1 MSDDTYQDI
10 GYGAMEIGFGERPGI
25 LVVDLQTGFTQ
36 PQFPMGGCSLV
47 HRAVENTA
55 RVLEAARAARVPV
68 ANCYTAY
75 HSERDMPYWK
85 IAPVRENFFEGDPC
99 TEMEPRTSD
108 PDYDYILQKSGPS
121 IFFQTPVTAFLTK
134 HGVDTTIVV
143 GCMTSGC
150 IRASVIDFLLQRLPH
165 HGARGLCRR
174 RRRAAAPGQPA
185 RCRPPL
191 CRHRLVGAGARLS
204 RRDQEAKCLREACV
218 SRRA

>member
-36 PQFPMGGCSLV
+36 PQFPMGGCPLV

-99 TEMEPRTSD
+99 AEMEPRTSD

-121 IFFQTPVTAFLTK
+121 IFFQTPVTAHSSPSTAW
-134 HGVDTTIVV
+134 TRP
-143 GCMTSGC
+143 S
-150 IRASVIDFLLQRLPH
+150 SW
-165 HGARGLCRR
+165 
-174 RRRAAAPGQPA
+174 AA
-185 RCRPPL
+185 
-191 CRHRLVGAGARLS
+191 
-204 RRDQEAKCLREACV
+204 
-218 SRRA
+218 

>member
-36 PQFPMGGCSLV
+36 PRLSHGRLPACASRRGEHRTGARGRASGAGAGRQLLYRLSL
-47 HRAVENTA
+47 RARHA
-55 RVLEAARAARVPV
+55 LLEDRAGAGELLRG
-68 ANCYTAY
+68 
-75 HSERDMPYWK
+75 R
-85 IAPVRENFFEGDPC
+85 PC
-99 TEMEPRTSD
+99 AEMEPRTSD

-150 IRASVIDFLLQRLPH
+150 IRASVIDSFSYGYRTMVPEDCVGDADERPH
-165 HGARGLCRR
+165 RDNLRDVGRR
-174 RRRAAAPGQPA
+174 YA
-185 RCRPPL
+185 
-191 CRHRLVGAGARLS
+191 
-204 RRDQEAKCLREACV
+204 DIV
-218 SRRA
+218 SSERVLDYLDEIRKRNA